1 MSKMV
6 ATFPRS
12 VQPGIPK
19 LADTP
24 KGWTRYKLGDLFDVV
39 SRPLKMQDDVEYD
52 LVTVK
57 RSRGGITR
65 RSRLPGRKI
74 SVQSQFYLRE
84 GDFLI
89 SKRQIVHGACGIVSA
104 EFDGSIVSNE
114 YAVLRPREMLLLDYL
129 RYLSHS
135 LYFQQTCFHA
145 SIGVHV
151 EKMIFKLEDWFR
163 WEIHLPPLNV
173 QRRIVSGLIAVERKL
188 TVFGETLSHLINFK
202 RGVMD
207 RIFSQEIRFTDSN
220 GAAFPEWEKKRLA
233 DIATIVGGGTP
244 ESDVPEYWG
253 GNIVWFTP
261 SEIKSKF
268 ISDSQRHITQLGL
281 KRSSAKL
288 LPAGALILSTRATVG
303 EVGIATRECTTN
315 QGFQSLVVQSPHYN
329 QFWYY
334 WIKKYKHEFLRRAA
348 RVSDLL
354 CNCDLVHAS

>member
-1 MSKMV
+1 
-6 ATFPRS
+6 
-12 VQPGIPK
+12 
-19 LADTP
+19 
-24 KGWTRYKLGDLFDVV
+24 
-39 SRPLKMQDDVEYD
+39 
-52 LVTVK
+52 
-57 RSRGGITR
+57 
-65 RSRLPGRKI
+65 
-74 SVQSQFYLRE
+74 
-84 GDFLI
+84 
-89 SKRQIVHGACGIVSA
+89 
-104 EFDGSIVSNE
+104 
-114 YAVLRPREMLLLDYL
+114 
-129 RYLSHS
+129 
-135 LYFQQTCFHA
+135 
-145 SIGVHV
+145 
-151 EKMIFKLEDWFR
+151 
-163 WEIHLPPLNV
+163 
-173 QRRIVSGLIAVERKL
+173 
-188 TVFGETLSHLINFK
+188 
-202 RGVMD
+202 MD